1 MGFLNSLFGNKDKK
15 LHRDIIE
22 HNADMIER
30 DEGKMRKDAVY
41 LSICLLI
48 DDLSKRPN
56 GKKGYSTVMN
66 MRTNEYSQHHN
77 DILTYIAVQSGMIIL
92 KPEIQEALEARHQ

>member
-41 LSICLLI
+41 LSIFLLI
-48 DDLSKRPN
+48 ATSQNDQMA
-56 GKKGYSTVMN
+56 KKVM
-66 MRTNEYSQHHN
+66 Q
-77 DILTYIAVQSGMIIL
+77 LL
-92 KPEIQEALEARHQ
+92 